1 MNISIFGLGY
11 VGTVSI
17 ACLSDAGHKVVGV
30 DVNTVKVNLIN
41 EGKSTIV
48 EKDLD
53 NYIRN
58 GFEKGLIS
66 ATNNSYSAVIET
78 DIGFICV
85 GTPNTDKGHL
95 DMAFIMNVCEEIG
108 DAIKY
113 KQTFF
118 TVVIRSTVNI
128 GTNQKVIELIESCSG
143 KKHGGDFAVISNPE
157 FLREG
162 SAIQDYFA
170 PPYTVVGSN
179 SPRGVEIMRRL
190 YSFLECPFFEV
201 DVEIA
206 EMIKFLNNSYHAL
219 KVAFANEVGRVC
231 RELRIDSHK
240 LMDLF
245 VADRELNISSKYF
258 RPGFSYGGSCLPK
271 DLKAFSTMAHDLHV
285 EIPIISS
292 IEKSN
297 NINTV
302 DVLRLIEKLGIK
314 NIGLF
319 GLTFKE
325 GTDDLRYSPSLELAE
340 RLKGK
345 GMKLAVYDKF
355 INTSK
360 LIGKNKEYLFE
371 YLPHIDEILCT
382 SFDEFI
388 QDKELLILTHRL
400 NENEVIKV
408 KKWVE
413 TKDIHIL
420 DLVRTKSLEGL
431 ALYSG
436 LSW

>member
-1 MNISIFGLGY
+1 MDISIFGLGY

-17 ACLSDAGHKVVGV
+17 ACLSDAGHKVIGV

-41 EGKSTIV
+41 QGKSTIV

-53 NYIRN
+53 DYIRN
-58 GFEKGLIS
+58 GYEKGLIS
-66 ATNNSYSAVIET
+66 ATNNAHSAVIET

-85 GTPNTDKGHL
+85 GTPNTDRGHL
-95 DMAFIMNVCEEIG
+95 DMTFIMNVCKEIG
-108 DAIKY
+108 DALKH
-113 KQTFF
+113 KESFF
-118 TVVIRSTVNI
+118 TAVIRSTVNV
-128 GTNQKVIELIESCSG
+128 GTNKKVIDLIESCSD
-143 KKHGGDFAVISNPE
+143 KKHGIDFAVVSNPE

-162 SAIQDYFA
+162 SAIQDYFS

-179 SPRGVEIMRRL
+179 SSIGVETMRGL
-190 YSFLECPFFEV
+190 YSFLKCPFFEV
-201 DVEIA
+201 EVEIA
-206 EMIKFLNNSYHAL
+206 EMIKFLNNSFHAL

-245 VADRELNISSKYF
+245 VADRDLNISSKYF

-271 DLKAFSTMAHDLHV
+271 DLKAFSTMSQDLHV
-285 EIPIISS
+285 ETPIISS

-302 DVLRLIEKLGIK
+302 DVLKHIEKLGIK
-314 NIGLF
+314 DIGLF

-345 GMKLAVYDKF
+345 GMKLAIYDKF
-355 INTSK
+355 INTSM

-371 YLPHIDEILCT
+371 YLPHIDEILCA
-382 SFDEFI
+382 SFDDFI
-388 QDKELLILTHRL
+388 KDKKLLVLTHRL
-400 NENEVIKV
+400 NEAEVVKV
-408 KKWVE
+408 KNMMK
-413 TKDIHIL
+413 TKNVLIL
-420 DLVRTKSLEGL
+420 DLARTKSLEGL

-436 LSW
+436 ISW

>member
-17 ACLSDAGHKVVGV
+17 ACLSDAGHKVIGV

-41 EGKSTIV
+41 NGNSTIV

-66 ATNNSYSAVIET
+66 ATSNAFSAVIET
-78 DIGFICV
+78 DVGFICV

-95 DMAFIMNVCEEIG
+95 DISFILNVCKEIG
-108 DAIKY
+108 DALKH
-113 KQTFF
+113 KNTFF

-128 GTNQKVIELIESCSG
+128 GTNQNVIDLIETSSG
-143 KKHGGDFAVISNPE
+143 KQHGIDFAVVSNPE

-162 SAIQDYFA
+162 TAIQDYFS
-170 PPYTVVGSN
+170 PPYTVVGSK
-179 SPRGVEIMRRL
+179 SFKGVETIRNL

-201 DVEIA
+201 EVEIA

-219 KVAFANEVGRVC
+219 KVAFANEIGRIC
-231 RELRIDSHK
+231 KELGIDSHK

-245 VADRELNISSKYF
+245 VKDRDLNISSKYF

-285 EIPIISS
+285 ETPIISS
-292 IEKSN
+292 IERSN
-297 NINTV
+297 NINTT
-302 DVLRLIEKLGIK
+302 DVLRHIEKLGIK
-314 NIGLF
+314 DIGIF

-345 GMKLAVYDKF
+345 GIRLAIYDKF

-360 LIGKNKEYLFE
+360 LIGKNKEYLFDN
-371 YLPHIDEILCT
+371 LPHIDEILCA
-382 SFDEFI
+382 SFDDFI
-388 QDKELLILTHRL
+388 LGKEMVILTHRL
-400 NENEVIKV
+400 NEDEVVKIK
-408 KKWVE
+408 KMLE
-413 TKDIHIL
+413 IKDIYIL
-420 DLVRTKSLEGL
+420 DLVRTESLEGL
-431 ALYSG
+431 KSYSG
-436 LSW
+436 ISW

>member
-17 ACLSDAGHKVVGV
+17 ACLADAGHRIIGV
-30 DVNTVKVNLIN
+30 DINSDKVNLIN
-41 EGKSTIV
+41 QGKSTIV

-53 NYIRN
+53 NYIHN

-66 ATNNSYSAVIET
+66 ADSNAQSAVIET
-78 DIGFICV
+78 EIGFICV

-95 DMAFIMNVCEEIG
+95 EMSFIMNVCKEIG
-108 DAIKY
+108 DALKH
-113 KQTFF
+113 KKTFF

-128 GTNQKVIELIESCSG
+128 GTNQKVIDLIETRSDR
-143 KKHGGDFAVISNPE
+143 KHGVDFAVVSNPE

-162 SAIQDYFA
+162 TAIQDYFA
-170 PPYTVVGSN
+170 PPYTVVGSK
-179 SPRGVEIMRRL
+179 SSKGVEIMREL
-190 YSFLECPFFEV
+190 YSFLRCPFYEV

-206 EMIKFLNNSYHAL
+206 EMIKFLNNSFHAL

-245 VADRELNISSKYF
+245 VADKDLNISSKYF

-302 DVLRLIEKLGIK
+302 DVLRHIEKLGMK

-345 GMKLAVYDKF
+345 GMNLNIYDNY

-371 YLPHIDEILCT
+371 YLPHIDEILCA
-382 SFDEFI
+382 SFDDFI

-408 KKWVE
+408 KKRSE
-413 TKDIHIL
+413 TKNIYIM
-420 DLVRTKSLEGL
+420 DLVRTKSLEEL
-431 ALYSG
+431 AFYSG
-436 LSW
+436 VSW